1 MLVFSYIQ
9 PSLNFGHLL
18 TTGRN
23 MPNVMKTQD
32 YNQVI
37 ESIPKFQKELGLEYE
52 TYGYVVV
59 LDLSKSD

>member
-1 MLVFSYIQ
+1 
-9 PSLNFGHLL
+9 
-18 TTGRN
+18 